1 MNEIDDSVVL
11 ALNELPGESNERVDV
26 LISCC
31 EKTCDALAAE
41 LSNDGAGVKQVI
53 SELDMLIVSITL
65 KHLKLLESSRH
76 VYAVELD
83 QDVNARIQ
91 D

>member
-1 MNEIDDSVVL
+1 MNEIDDSVVSAL
-11 ALNELPGESNERVDV
+11 AELADDSDQGVVV

-31 EKTCDALAAE
+31 EKTCDKLALELMTEDAE
-41 LSNDGAGVKQVI
+41 VKQVI
-53 SELDMLIVSITL
+53 TELDMLIVRITS
-65 KHLKLLESSRH
+65 KHLKLLETSGH

-83 QDVNARIQ
+83 QDVSTQI

>member
-1 MNEIDDSVVL
+1 MNEIDDSVVS
-11 ALNELPGESNERVDV
+11 ALEAVANDSDQGIVV

-31 EKTCDALAAE
+31 EKTCDTLALELMTEDAE
-41 LSNDGAGVKQVI
+41 VKQVI
-53 SELDMLIVSITL
+53 PELDMLLVKITSR
-65 KHLKLLESSRH
+65 HLKLLESSEH

-83 QDVNARIQ
+83 QDVSTQI